1 MRELIEHA
9 LDAASDTAAQ
19 AFLRASEVFWVDE
32 NDDSETVVKACG
44 SAAGVDFEPEPA
56 AGRLSVQVGDRRLDL
71 AAAGAGPHE
80 TLLALNRVLRHS
92 HQVRLALVSV
102 GDDSLALVV
111 LPIDQ
116 WRQLDDDI
124 GDALAQVVWQLDD
137 DLDPFEDLDDGDV
150 LGAYTELLGEAPGCF
165 GDCLA
170 RALANPDAVRMQKD
184 DPADDLLQW

>member
-9 LDAASDTAAQ
+9 LDAANDGLAR
-19 AFLRASEVFWVDE
+19 AFLRAPQVFWVDE
-32 NDDSETVVKACG
+32 NDDADTVVNACG
-44 SAAGVDFEPEPA
+44 SAAGLDLAPQFA
-56 AGRLSVQVGDRRLDL
+56 AGRLTVRVAADNVDL
-71 AAAGAGPHE
+71 GPADASLHE
-80 TLLALNRVLRHS
+80 TLNALNRVLRHS
-92 HQVRLALVSV
+92 HEVRLALVSV
-102 GDDSLALVV
+102 GDDSLAFVM

-150 LGAYTELLGEAPGCF
+150 LGAYTELLQQAPGCY

-170 RALANPDAVRMQKD
+170 RALANPDTVNVRRD
-184 DPADDLLQW
+184 DESDELLEW